1 MYRMDKIGATTRIDG
16 MIGEL
21 SYDINRA
28 KELVET
34 LQEEYDRAHDAA
46 IAAMIASVNA
56 LSDLDKAKRELEVLE
71 GIDETLRQAKD
82 GVNQAYDAWYNWH
95 KS

>member
-1 MYRMDKIGATTRIDG
+1 

-21 SYDINRA
+21 SYDLNRA
-28 KELVET
+28 KERVKS
-34 LQEEYDRAHDAA
+34 LQEERRSILALLQEQLNALDRAR
-46 IAAMIASVNA
+46 
-56 LSDLDKAKRELEVLE
+56 LELDEAEHELEVLE
-71 GIDETLRQAKD
+71 GIDETLRQARD